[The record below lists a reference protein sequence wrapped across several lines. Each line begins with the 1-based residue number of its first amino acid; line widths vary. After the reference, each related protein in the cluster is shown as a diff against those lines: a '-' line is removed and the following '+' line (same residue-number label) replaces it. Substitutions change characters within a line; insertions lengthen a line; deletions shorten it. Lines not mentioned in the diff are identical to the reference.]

1 MVDSTIPKQSF
12 AEDVSILWRH
22 DIFLAGSTG
31 HPMPTIPPFDPNT
44 PCKDKVCFANHCY
57 QLGFPYITSS
67 ELSTA
72 RHLCS
77 NGHLAV
83 FASNMSKPNTYDFL
97 QLCEVFED
105 TCVARVLVCVWQNAF
120 YVHCFSLC
128 PWGEASWDV
137 GQTTFNAWP
146 SRHDTNFVVTGENGN
161 CHIDEKVGIMT
172 TLGFQT
178 ALENTYMPVW
188 KGDAI
193 RTRIS
198 VLSCLA

>member
-1 MVDSTIPKQSF
+1 
-12 AEDVSILWRH
+12 
-22 DIFLAGSTG
+22 
-31 HPMPTIPPFDPNT
+31 MPTIPPFDPNT

-67 ELSTA
+67 ELSAA

-77 NGHLAV
+77 NGNLAV

-128 PWGEASWDV
+128 PWREASWDV

-146 SRHDTNFVVTGENGN
+146 RVVM
-161 CHIDEKVGIMT
+161 IP
-172 TLGFQT
+172 TLSSLART
-178 ALENTYMPVW
+178 EIVTLTRKLALW
-188 KGDAI
+188 QL
-193 RTRIS
+193 S
-198 VLSCLA
+198 VFKLLWRMHTCQCGKAMQFEHA